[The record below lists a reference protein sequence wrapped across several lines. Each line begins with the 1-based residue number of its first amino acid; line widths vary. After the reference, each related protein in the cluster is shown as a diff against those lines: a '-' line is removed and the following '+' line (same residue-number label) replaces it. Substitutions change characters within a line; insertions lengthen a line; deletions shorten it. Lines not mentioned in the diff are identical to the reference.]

1 MNNFSIIGRLTKN
14 PELRYTINNKAVTT
28 INVAVNNNK
37 NDTTFLPIMIFNKLG
52 ESINK
57 YCEKGDMLGITGIIK
72 NNNWEDKNGNKHY
85 DYNFIAQNITFVS
98 KKDNSI
104 KKDKKPEN
112 ELKNELKDDL
122 SDEVF
127 AQFGESIEISDDD
140 IAF

>member
-1 MNNFSIIGRLTKN
+1 MNNFSIIGRLTKD
-14 PELRYTINNKAVTT
+14 PELRYTVNNKAVAT
-28 INVAVNNNK
+28 INIAVSNNK

-52 ESINK
+52 ESINE
-57 YCEKGDMLGITGIIK
+57 YCKKGDMLGITGIIK

-112 ELKNELKDDL
+112 ELKNEQTDDTQIYIDFGNKL
-122 SDEVF
+122 EVDER
-127 AQFGESIEISDDD
+127 EL
-140 IAF
+140 AF